1 MMRMSWSCVLAA
13 LVVMLIVAE
22 WGPVSAQPAVGRCP
36 TVVTP
41 PVLYYVPATASVQ
54 QTAQPTVVVSGYQP
68 TVIIVP
74 PQTRPA
80 PQPFGA
86 RYDESGRLVAIST
99 PQFIGTPSPG
109 FFNSRFRFDENGR
122 LLQISTTQTAAHTR
136 EAVRRMQFLRII
148 QLRRNL
154 LRRAET
160 ANLRE
165 VGGEVIGRRA
175 DQQPGPPVEYG

>member
-41 PVLYYVPATASVQ
+41 PVLYYVLATASVQ
-54 QTAQPTVVVSGYQP
+54 PTAQPTVVVSGYQP

-99 PQFIGTPSPG
+99 PQFIGSPSPG
-109 FFNSRFRFDENGR
+109 FINSRFRFDENGR
-122 LLQISTTQTAAHTR
+122 LLQISTTQTLAPR
-136 EAVRRMQFLRII
+136 PPSFRRPLIRGRPCGACSFFESSSFGGTFSGGPKLRIF
-148 QLRRNL
+148 
-154 LRRAET
+154 
-160 ANLRE
+160 
-165 VGGEVIGRRA
+165 GR
-175 DQQPGPPVEYG
+175 